1 MMQILSKIVVL
12 ICLFFVLVLGFLLV
26 TNNPQVVTISLLG
39 FQASLN
45 LGVLMTLIFS
55 AGVLLGLVALLIVIA
70 ATKMKLAMKEKELV
84 RLRGS

>member
-26 TNNPQVVTISLLG
+26 INNPQVVTISLLG

>member
-12 ICLFFVLVLGFLLV
+12 ACLFFMLVLGVLMV
-26 TNNPQVVTISLLG
+26 TNNPQMVTVSLLG
-39 FQASLN
+39 SQASLN
-45 LGVLMTLIFS
+45 LGVLMTVIFS

-84 RLRGS
+84 KLRGS